1 MLPMKRRVVVT
12 GIGAVTSLSCKV
24 DDLWQRIL
32 RGESGVH
39 ELKAFDTTGH
49 KVKFGG
55 DIYDWTTDGYIDR
68 KEEKRIDRFTQF
80 ALVAGIDA
88 VNDSGLD
95 FAKEDPF
102 RCGVILGSGIG
113 GLNEIEAQHERLLTK
128 GPDKVSAFTIP
139 KLMVNAA
146 SGHVSIRYGLRGPNY
161 AVATACASATNAM
174 GDAFKAIQYDDADV
188 MVTGGTEAACTP
200 MGLSG
205 FANMRAL
212 SERHDD
218 PAGASRPFDADRD
231 GFVLSEGA
239 GLLVFEELEH
249 AKARGAR
256 IYAEVLGY
264 GASCRRRPHH
274 AARCRRHRRGQG
286 DAQRAPRRAS
296 STPTTIDYIN
306 AHGTSTP
313 LGDKAET
320 IAIKTVFGEHA
331 YKVSISST
339 KSQLGHL
346 LGASGG
352 VELVICMKALAA
364 RHLPADDQLHDAR
377 SGLRSGLHA
386 EHAARAEAARGDEQQ
401 LRLRRPQ
408 RVDHRGHGGV
418 RRRGLGMLGHWTKGF
433 GLWRSP
439 AMPQR
444 SDVRTASITCVAL
457 FVCQF
462 GCTCRQ
468 RRLGQQPRREL
479 GEWRQLDRWL
489 DARHQRQRDVQS
501 GAIVQRDLR
510 RRAGRDS
517 GPHGERGNGDAAK

>member
-1 MLPMKRRVVVT
+1 MKRRVVVT

-39 ELKAFDTTGH
+39 PLKAFDTTQH

-55 DIYDWTTDGYIDR
+55 DIHDWNIEGYIDR
-68 KEEKRIDRFTQF
+68 KEEKRLDRFTQF

-95 FAKEDPF
+95 FAKEDAF

-113 GLNEIEAQHERLLTK
+113 GLNEIETQHERLLTK

-161 AVATACASATNAM
+161 AVVTACASATNAM
-174 GDAFKAIQYDDADV
+174 GDAFKSIQYDDADI

-249 AKARGAR
+249 AKKRGAR

-264 GASCRRRPHH
+264 GASADGGHITQPDADGVG
-274 AARCRRHRRGQG
+274 AAKAMSFALR
-286 DAQRAPRRAS
+286 DAKLAPEAV
-296 STPTTIDYIN
+296 DYIN

-313 LGDKAET
+313 LGDAAET
-320 IAIKTVFGEHA
+320 IAIKSVFGGHA

-352 VELVICMKALAA
+352 VELVICMKALAEGVCPPTINYQTPD
-364 RHLPADDQLHDAR
+364 PACDLDYTPNTPR
-377 SGLRSGLHA
+377 ER
-386 EHAARAEAARGDEQQ
+386 
-401 LRLRRPQ
+401 RLRI
-408 RVDHRGHGGV
+408 V
-418 RRRGLGMLGHWTKGF
+418 MSNSFGF
-433 GLWRSP
+433 GGHN
-439 AMPQR
+439 
-444 SDVRTASITCVAL
+444 ASI
-457 FVCQF
+457 
-462 GCTCRQ
+462 
-468 RRLGQQPRREL
+468 
-479 GEWRQLDRWL
+479 
-489 DARHQRQRDVQS
+489 
-501 GAIVQRDLR
+501 I
-510 RRAGRDS
+510 AGT
-517 GPHGERGNGDAAK
+517 AA